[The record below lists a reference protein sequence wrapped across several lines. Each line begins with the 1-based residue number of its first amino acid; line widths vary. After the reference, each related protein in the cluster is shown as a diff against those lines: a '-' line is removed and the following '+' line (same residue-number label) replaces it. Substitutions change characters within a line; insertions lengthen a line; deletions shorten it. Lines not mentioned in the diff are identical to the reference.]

1 MASSAAEI
9 LRQQLRE
16 KFPQAHG
23 LRAEPKVPAPAQ
35 KPFHLNTFPVG
46 AISEVVPAGPVAG
59 ILLMVAGLLGEPDE
73 VSPQPEMVLIDGADG
88 FDPDSFEDAACS
100 KLLWVRCR
108 SAMEMAKAADLL
120 IHDGNLP
127 FILLDATGLDRRDLA
142 SIPASAWLRM
152 KQTAERNGSR
162 VVIMAPYPL
171 VPCASLRLTLS
182 ADLSLHHFDNSRT
195 DLLDRLSPV
204 SQALRRAT

>member
-9 LRQQLRE
+9 LRQQMRE

-35 KPFHLNTFPVG
+35 KPFHLDTFPVG

-59 ILLMVAGLLGEPDE
+59 ILGEPDE

-108 SAMEMAKAADLL
+108 SAMEMAKAAD
-120 IHDGNLP
+120 
-127 FILLDATGLDRRDLA
+127 
-142 SIPASAWLRM
+142 
-152 KQTAERNGSR
+152 
-162 VVIMAPYPL
+162 
-171 VPCASLRLTLS
+171 
-182 ADLSLHHFDNSRT
+182 
-195 DLLDRLSPV
+195 
-204 SQALRRAT
+204 

>member
-1 MASSAAEI
+1 MAAEI
-9 LRQQLRE
+9 MRQQLRE

-23 LRAEPKVPAPAQ
+23 LPAEPQVLAPEH
-35 KPFHLNTFPVG
+35 KPFHIETFPVG

-59 ILLMVAGLLGEPDE
+59 ILLLVAALLGEPE
-73 VSPQPEMVLIDGADG
+73 EASPQPKLVLIDGADG
-88 FDPDSFEDAACS
+88 FDPESFEDAACS

-120 IHDGNLP
+120 THDGNLP

-142 SIPASAWLRM
+142 SIPASVWLRM

-162 VVIMAPYPL
+162 VVIMAPYPP

-182 ADLSLHHFDNSRT
+182 ADLSLHHFDVSRE

-204 SQALRRAT
+204 SQSLRRAT

>member
-1 MASSAAEI
+1 MTSSAAEI

-23 LRAEPKVPAPAQ
+23 VRAEPQVPVPGQ
-35 KPFHLNTFPVG
+35 KPFHIETFPVG

-73 VSPQPEMVLIDGADG
+73 WSPHPELVLIDGADG
-88 FDPDSFEDAACS
+88 FDPDSFEDVACS

-108 SAMEMAKAADLL
+108 SALEMAKAADLL

-162 VVIMAPYPL
+162 VAIMAPYPL

-182 ADLSLHHFDNSRT
+182 ADLSLHHFDVSRA
-195 DLLDRLSPV
+195 DLLARLSPV
-204 SQALRRAT
+204 SQSLRRAT